1 MHVTNVVW
9 MNGWLVG
16 WLVGDDRAAD
26 DRAEGGKGRSPGSR
40 TPAPPRGRGSPG
52 AAAKSSPLFASASHR
67 ASPGA
72 ALSAHDSRST
82 DVLDK
87 SRG

>member
-1 MHVTNVVW
+1 MT
-9 MNGWLVG
+9 GQQG
-16 WLVGDDRAAD
+16 SRAAGGGTGAGED
-26 DRAEGGKGRSPGSR
+26 GALQAPGTRA
-40 TPAPPRGRGSPG
+40 PRGRGSPG
-52 AAAKSSPLFASASHR
+52 AAAKSSALFAFASHR